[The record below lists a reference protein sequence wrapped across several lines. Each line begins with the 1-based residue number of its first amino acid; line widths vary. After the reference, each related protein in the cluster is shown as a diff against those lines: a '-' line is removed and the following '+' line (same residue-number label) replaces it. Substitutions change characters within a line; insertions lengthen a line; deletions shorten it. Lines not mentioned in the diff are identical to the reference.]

1 MPTSR
6 KPEIPQNL
14 TGLLDKR
21 PEPLILRGSKEAQS
35 TRRHH
40 GPAEVLRSGYGHT
53 LCRQLLILPERYF
66 PDQLSAIQID
76 RIQRSP
82 RWTRSGVALLVQKQL
97 VGDIHCV
104 PNRHQFTISWIILC
118 GRQLSLLING
128 KEIFDD
134 GIPLFRS

>member
-14 TGLLDKR
+14 TGLLVKR
-21 PEPLILRGSKEAQS
+21 PEPLILRGSNEDQS

-104 PNRHQFTISWIILC
+104 PDRYQFTIRSEERRVGKAGGAAHGVAQDR
-118 GRQLSLLING
+118 GRRATAQ
-128 KEIFDD
+128 
-134 GIPLFRS
+134 